1 MNENKKASNE
11 NERVVVNPVE
21 TAVLVVDMQ
30 KDFCYE
36 DGALFVGDAVRRII
50 PNIRA
55 LLEDA
60 QRKGLQLIFTQD
72 WHSPEDDE
80 FAVWGRHCVEYTRGA
95 ELIDELA
102 EVEVE
107 VEPEARAFVV
117 RKQKYT
123 AFFETELEAHLR
135 EKGIRKLIIV
145 GVATN
150 ICVLHTA
157 IDASLRGFEIIVP
170 EDCVAA
176 LSDYEQEYSL
186 YHIKNVLK
194 GIVTSSDAITF
205 L

>member
-1 MNENKKASNE
+1 MNKNENE
-11 NERVVVNPVE
+11 NERVVLNPGE

-36 DGALFVGDAVRRII
+36 DGALFVRDPVRRII
-50 PNIRA
+50 PNIKA

-60 QRKGLQLIFTQD
+60 QRKGLQIIFTQD

-102 EVEVE
+102 EVEIE
-107 VEPEARAFVV
+107 SEARAFVV

-123 AFFETELEAHLR
+123 AFFESELEEHLR
-135 EKGIRKLIIV
+135 EKGIRNLIIV

-186 YHIKNVLK
+186 YHIKKVLN
-194 GIVTSSDAITF
+194 GIVTSSDALTF
-205 L
+205 Q

>member
-1 MNENKKASNE
+1 MNEKASNE

-50 PNIRA
+50 PNIKA

-60 QRKGLQLIFTQD
+60 RRKGLPLIFTQD

-102 EVEVE
+102 EVEERV
-107 VEPEARAFVV
+107 FVV
-117 RKQKYT
+117 RKTKYT

-135 EKGIRKLIIV
+135 EKGIKKLIIV

-157 IDASLRGFEIIVP
+157 IDASLRGFEIIIP

-176 LSDYEQEYSL
+176 LSNYEQEYSL

-194 GIVTSSDAITF
+194 GIVTSSDALTF

>member
-50 PNIRA
+50 PNIKA

-60 QRKGLQLIFTQD
+60 RRKGLPLIFTQD

-102 EVEVE
+102 EVEA
-107 VEPEARAFVV
+107 EARAFVV
-117 RKQKYT
+117 RKTKYT

-135 EKGIRKLIIV
+135 EKGIKKLIIV

-157 IDASLRGFEIIVP
+157 IDASLRGFEIIIP

-176 LSDYEQEYSL
+176 LSNYEQEYSL

-194 GIVTSSDAITF
+194 GIVTSSDALTF

>member
-50 PNIRA
+50 PNIKA

-60 QRKGLQLIFTQD
+60 RRKGLPLIFTQD

-102 EVEVE
+102 EVGE
-107 VEPEARAFVV
+107 RAFVV
-117 RKQKYT
+117 RKTKYT

-135 EKGIRKLIIV
+135 EKGIKKLIIV

-150 ICVLHTA
+150 ICVLHTT
-157 IDASLRGFEIIVP
+157 IDASLRGFEIIIP

-194 GIVTSSDAITF
+194 GIVTSSDALTF
-205 L
+205 P